1 MKQSINLIIAVLA
14 VFIAIFSCDHKQ
26 QSVSHRNYADSLV
39 DECFRTED
47 FDRLMALID
56 SFQQTGDY
64 TPEWADFRRGEAYD
78 MARSK
83 QVTEHYW
90 DKLYRAT
97 DPKKDPDFYYFVS

>member
-1 MKQSINLIIAVLA
+1 M
-14 VFIAIFSCDHKQ
+14 
-26 QSVSHRNYADSLV
+26 
-39 DECFRTED
+39 T
-47 FDRLMALID
+47 LID

-97 DPKKDPDFYYFVS
+97 DPKKDPDFYFFIAGRLSQIRLTMADYQGSLDVAIKALDYADKNGGLNDNVRMICYKNKKRF